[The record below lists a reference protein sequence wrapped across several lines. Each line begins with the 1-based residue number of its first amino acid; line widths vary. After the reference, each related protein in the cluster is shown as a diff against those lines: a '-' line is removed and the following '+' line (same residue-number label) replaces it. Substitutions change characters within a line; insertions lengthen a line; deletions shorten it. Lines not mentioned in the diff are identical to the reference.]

1 MCKFKTLGVPWPP
14 KGWEQLSI
22 IKKTGAQTIHKDP
35 VSAVVT
41 GLSYTIDPC
50 PHLLGPNHR
59 RFSYQFSLM
68 EWNYNIYNESGEYP
82 VLSFTLWDRPEKGP
96 KHYYMSD
103 IRTQARPLALTHR
116 SAQRTYM
123 AALFLMKQIN
133 SDIVPDTERLLRL
146 YKIHPSQRSLY
157 EIDNERQDSLFCG
170 LVGAGFKGDDRENA

>member
-14 KGWEQLSI
+14 KGWRQFDAITQTE
-22 IKKTGAQTIHKDP
+22 AQAIHKNP

-50 PHLLGPNHR
+50 SHLLDPNR
-59 RFSYQFSLM
+59 QRFSYHFSFL
-68 EWNYNIYNESGEYP
+68 EWNYNIYNESYEYP
-82 VLSFTLWDRPEKGP
+82 VLSFTLWERPERGP

-103 IRTQARPLALTHR
+103 IKTQARPLVITER

-123 AALFLMKQIN
+123 AAVFLMKQIN
-133 SDIVPDTERLLRL
+133 SGIVPDTQRLLRL
-146 YKIHPSQRSLY
+146 YKIHPTQRSLY

-170 LVGAGFKGDDRENA
+170 LVGSGLKESDCENV